1 MKEKILKGIR
11 YRIETLEKQ
20 LQIAYDADLGN
31 IIRDT
36 DSKLDELY
44 TLEAWINKLDGD
56 KKIRD

>member
-1 MKEKILKGIR
+1 MKAKILKGIR

-20 LQIAYDADLGN
+20 LQMAYDADLGY

-44 TLEAWINKLDGD
+44 TLEEWINELDDD
-56 KKIRD
+56 KE